1 MPDLS
6 IRGMF
11 PVQER
16 VDHRVLEMGPTPPRY
31 EGIGI
36 ALPPLRRQER
46 AAASVNPVCMSTTV
60 PYWSN
65 MQTLMEALTSSACA
79 IAVSPSPMFG
89 SPFGI
94 LTELQRD
101 PIVNNQFQ
109 PCDVFRLDRPQ
120 IQAGISN
127 VPGIGH
133 VPHRH

>member
-79 IAVSPSPMFG
+79 IAVPSKCCGEPL
-89 SPFGI
+89 SIVKLNTLRIAVNHDAP
-94 LTELQRD
+94 LKPEECKRD
-101 PIVNNQFQ
+101 E
-109 PCDVFRLDRPQ
+109 
-120 IQAGISN
+120 
-127 VPGIGH
+127 
-133 VPHRH
+133 